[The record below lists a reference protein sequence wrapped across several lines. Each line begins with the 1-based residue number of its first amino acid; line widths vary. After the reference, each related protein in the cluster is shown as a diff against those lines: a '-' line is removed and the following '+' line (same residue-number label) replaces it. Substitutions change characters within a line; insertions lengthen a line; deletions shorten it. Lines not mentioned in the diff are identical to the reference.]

1 VLSTLS
7 DIANNEEEHI
17 SFMEKKQWWDVE
29 DSEVYRLDES
39 GDIGLDVAE
48 RVFFETY
55 INRQDISIEGTEYEN
70 GRPSRAAFQDMNF
83 ECTRKYSGSG
93 PRVVVLQTCEKEA
106 LRPQSIVVAYKENGF
121 VTPVV
126 SDFDCFTLG
135 TRGVAF
141 ESPLPKDQVE
151 LLKWLIQ
158 KIVTILDSPQ
168 TDKSW
173 TSCWLDVLKDSASKG
188 FTPKIPAYGF
198 GDSKSYAIMEGAVSR
213 FQHNKNGAI
222 RHGSESFNYYFPQ
235 ELDDQ
240 FLVISDC
247 LPGNIPWKYVD
258 AEELKKLLC
267 EKIDEGFC
275 FPLNPKWILADQGWK
290 KVYDQMMGSTCEN
303 TQTSLNSWYPK
314 DSGIRELIESVH
326 ERFPNGF
333 QRLVSDDVESVHERF
348 PNGFQ
353 RLVSDA
359 DNDDQSTTR
368 MNRDDVAQYQ
378 FGRHSFSLAQSH
390 ASSNQQLKKV
400 TIAIRSKSANR
411 SSRGRSIHDTLYELS
426 LVQQDA
432 GRKRRHEVE
441 SSLQR
446 RAAERTG
453 KLTTSHTDSDHLS
466 LQKKRQNEK
475 RESLKE
481 AFANSTRRFPT
492 TTTTTATTATKR
504 QQKIT
509 INQAGRLYDRLMM
522 HKNRIE
528 EKKLQMRK
536 DREAREMS
544 LIQSNSQRKISPEQ
558 ANRLYYRVTT
568 ATSCS
573 RSRPKSRSR

>member
-1 VLSTLS
+1 MPRRVKIEATAEAEQATGAGTTRTRSLISNQFVAANDISDWISDWEERRNEYKKAARKAELMAAFRASVLCDPLRLGAELSKMHRREEWLRSLQRLDPRFQILMYFDEVARQGGPLEDPLVAEPRISLLRGFPRAAAFTVWRPTSREAISKMMKGEATGKGLDVKGKSAKCGKLAGLIPFLQIHNNEDKKNARWPPRDGRISIFYKNQVSRDVAEKALYAISLAMRKKVSNAKLVLSTLS

-314 DSGIRELIESVH
+314 DSGIQELIESVH

-333 QRLVSDDVESVHERF
+333 QRLVATGDD
-348 PNGFQ
+348 NG
-353 RLVSDA
+353 
-359 DNDDQSTTR
+359 
-368 MNRDDVAQYQ
+368 
-378 FGRHSFSLAQSH
+378 
-390 ASSNQQLKKV
+390 
-400 TIAIRSKSANR
+400 
-411 SSRGRSIHDTLYELS
+411 EW
-426 LVQQDA
+426 
-432 GRKRRHEVE
+432 
-441 SSLQR
+441 
-446 RAAERTG
+446 
-453 KLTTSHTDSDHLS
+453 
-466 LQKKRQNEK
+466 
-475 RESLKE
+475 
-481 AFANSTRRFPT
+481 
-492 TTTTTATTATKR
+492 
-504 QQKIT
+504 
-509 INQAGRLYDRLMM
+509 
-522 HKNRIE
+522 
-528 EKKLQMRK
+528 
-536 DREAREMS
+536 
-544 LIQSNSQRKISPEQ
+544 
-558 ANRLYYRVTT
+558 
-568 ATSCS
+568 
-573 RSRPKSRSR
+573 